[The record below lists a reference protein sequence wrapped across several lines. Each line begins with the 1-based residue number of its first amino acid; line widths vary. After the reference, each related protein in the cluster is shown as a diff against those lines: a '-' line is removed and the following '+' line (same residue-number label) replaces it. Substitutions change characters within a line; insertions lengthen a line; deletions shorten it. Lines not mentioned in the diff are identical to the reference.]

1 MVGALG
7 RLIEESTIVQL
18 LARALGQLA
27 DAVGES
33 AAGRLAGRIQEAC
46 RRSLLLGT
54 LVFSPPAWANWT
66 ANSRL
71 IAGLSQRVKA
81 RPEGDQAGILPVK
94 VAIWFL
100 VLFVPISLYVAV
112 YIPAVTLLSDGVL
125 LGAAV
130 ILLIETKA
138 KGWAFRATPLDLP
151 IAAFILVALIS
162 AVLNGESAK
171 IWVLGMRA
179 YLEFAV
185 LYFIAAAA
193 PLTEGDRR
201 QLIQGLLLMGVLMAF
216 VGVAQHF
223 LRIATPAAWTEAISA
238 AQGITTRVPGTM
250 GNPNTYAGYL
260 VLLVAL
266 FAAVAS
272 ERVPLWL
279 RTMAIAGLLLGLGAT
294 LFTYSREALLALAA
308 AGVVIG
314 LVGDRRLLVAVVGL
328 GLLAMLADPKVVQ
341 HLAFGFSSTY
351 SQVSLSYGRL
361 YFWLKSFP
369 LIASHLWFG
378 VGPGLFGG
386 SVAFDFHSLVEL
398 RYGLESMSTVDSQWI
413 QLAAETGILGV
424 LAILWLLVGMI
435 KMAVTVFRR
444 ETDPLWRAL
453 ALGSAAGTVGFMIQA
468 VFAGLLEVHQV
479 VLVLW
484 LVAGLTAWRWR
495 QQEMGIKAGR
505 PA

>member
-1 MVGALG
+1 MIGALG
-7 RLIEESTIVQL
+7 RLIEESTIVQML
-18 LARALGQLA
+18 ETALTRLA
-27 DAVGES
+27 DAVGDS
-33 AAGRLAGRIQEAC
+33 AAARVAGRIQDAC
-46 RRSLLLGT
+46 RRSLLLPA
-54 LVFSPPAWANWT
+54 LVFTPPSWASWT
-66 ANSRL
+66 DSSRL
-71 IAGLSQRVKA
+71 VGALGQRFKL
-81 RPEGDQAGILPVK
+81 RPEGDQHGTLPVK
-94 VAIWFL
+94 IAIWFL

-112 YIPAVTLLSDGVL
+112 YLPSVTLLSDGVL
-125 LGAAV
+125 LAAAI

-151 IAAFILVALIS
+151 IAVFILVALVS

-185 LYFIAAAA
+185 LYYVVSAA
-193 PLTEGDRR
+193 PLTAGDRR
-201 QLIQGLLLMGVLMAF
+201 QIFQGLLLWGVLMAF
-216 VGVAQHF
+216 IGVAQHF
-223 LRIATPAAWTEAISA
+223 LHIATPAAWTEAISA

-260 VLLVAL
+260 VLLVAM

-272 ERVPLWL
+272 EKVPLWL
-279 RTMAIAGLLLGLGAT
+279 RTLAIAGLLLGLGAT
-294 LFTYSREALLALAA
+294 LFTYSREALLALAG
-308 AGVVIG
+308 AGLVIG

-328 GLLAMLADPKVVQ
+328 GLLAMLADPKVIQ

-361 YFWLKSFP
+361 YFWLKSLP
-369 LIASHLWFG
+369 LIASHPFFG

-386 SVAFDFHSLVEL
+386 SVAYDFHSLVEL

-424 LAILWLLVGMI
+424 LAILWVLIGMI
-435 KMAVTVFRR
+435 KMAVTVFHRDA
-444 ETDPLWRAL
+444 DPLWRAL
-453 ALGSAAGTVGFMIQA
+453 ALGTAAGTVGFIIQA
-468 VFAGLLEVHQV
+468 IFAGLLEVHQV
-479 VLVLW
+479 VVVLW
-484 LVAGLTAWRWR
+484 LAAGLTAWRWR
-495 QQEMGIKAGR
+495 QQEMAQKAQR